1 MRPMKIWNYL
11 LLGLFVLTI
20 LVSCQKEQYRKDRRN
35 RLTKHAKK
43 SSDYLANQ
51 SIELTQNN
59 IAKRDVTDKK
69 ARKRLE
75 KHQEELNEAN
85 QRTSKV
91 KPAKKHRGNFKFY

>member
-1 MRPMKIWNYL
+1 ML
-11 LLGLFVLTI
+11 AFFS
-20 LVSCQKEQYRKDRRN
+20 SCQKEQYRKDRKN
-35 RLTKHAKK
+35 KLTKHAKK

-59 IAKRDVTDKK
+59 IAKREVTDKK

-91 KPAKKHRGNFKFY
+91 KPLKKHRGNFKFY